1 MKIVY
6 LFSSPSIKGSSV
18 QNKVLSQI
26 NGLNSNVDSC
36 TGVFFIKET
45 NVELPK
51 IEGVEF
57 IKYPANH
64 RKFFRDI
71 AERKNLDKAI
81 YNYINQHYNNVDFF
95 YFRYPGASRFLFKTA
110 KKFGKKIVSEHQG
123 KEISEILSAS
133 DQNPFGFR
141 PSKLIGWIQYQLL
154 PLYNEKIWGV
164 YFAKKIKTIV
174 AVTDEIGIYQKNKG
188 CKNVIVCS
196 NGINVSQFPIRKIPV
211 LEEEIRLLFLKGTAG
226 VSAWNGLDR
235 ITNSLQQYYLNN
247 PNPSDK
253 IKLLIGGHI
262 IDNEVPESE
271 YIEQLGYLNKES
283 IDKLANQ
290 VHLGVSTMA
299 LYKKNLEEA
308 AVLKTREYIARGIP
322 FIYAAKDPDLNE
334 VASDFYLK
342 FSNDETLLDMKKVIE
357 FVKKINS
364 DPLHPQK
371 MREYAEKHLDY
382 KAKMKKLKELL
393 INIK

>member
-1 MKIVY
+1 LKIVY
-6 LFSSPSIKGSSV
+6 LFTNPSINGSSV
-18 QNKVLSQI
+18 QTKVLSQI
-26 NGLNSNVDSC
+26 NRINSSANSC
-36 TGVFFIKET
+36 KGVFFIKET

-51 IEGVEF
+51 IEGIEF

-64 RKFFRDI
+64 RKLFKDI

-81 YNYINQHYNNVDFF
+81 YNYVNQHYNNVDYF

-123 KEISEILSAS
+123 KEIAEILSAS
-133 DQNPFGFR
+133 DQNPFGLR

-154 PLYNEKIWGV
+154 PLFNEKIWGV
-164 YFAKKIKTIV
+164 YFAKKVKSIV
-174 AVTDEIGIYQKNKG
+174 AVTEEIGIYQKNKG
-188 CKNVIVCS
+188 CKNVIVS
-196 NGINVSQFPIRKIPV
+196 PNGINVSQFPIRKSPV
-211 LEEEIRLLFLKGTAG
+211 LGDEIRLLFLKGTAG

-262 IDNEVPESE
+262 LENEVPDSE
-271 YIEQLGYLNKES
+271 YIEQLGYLNKDS
-283 IDKLANQ
+283 IDKLVNQ

-308 AVLKTREYIARGIP
+308 AVLKTREYIARGLP

-334 VASDFYLK
+334 DASAFSLK
-342 FSNDETLLDMKKVIE
+342 FSNDETLIDMIKVIE
-357 FVKKINS
+357 FAKKVNS

-371 MREYAEKHLDY
+371 MRAYAEKHLDY
-382 KAKMKKLKELL
+382 KAKMKKLIELL